1 MAVGRHGEMMGDM
14 ALHVRNIL
22 WLCIVRIFLH
32 ESKSQPIPHDGCLYM
47 AANMDRNWIEYDR
60 NVIGYGSNMDRILI
74 GRGKGQSIQIEAWC
88 HARLLA
94 VNRVEL
100 IGYGLNL
107 T

>member
-1 MAVGRHGEMMGDM
+1 MAVGRHGEVMGDM

-32 ESKSQPIPHDGCLYM
+32 ESKSQIIPHHGCSNM
-47 AANMDRNWIEYDR
+47 AVHMDRNWI
-60 NVIGYGSNMDRILI
+60 GYGSDMI
-74 GRGKGQSIQIEAWC
+74 GGGTGQGIPIAAWC

>member
-1 MAVGRHGEMMGDM
+1 
-14 ALHVRNIL
+14 
-22 WLCIVRIFLH
+22 
-32 ESKSQPIPHDGCLYM
+32 M
-47 AANMDRNWIEYDR
+47 AAHIWLLIWIGIGSNIDR